1 MTVHSRPIVIKERSQ
16 SFPSALLT
24 SYNQQLHTNPL
35 RTKAITAGILNGLQE
50 FLAQELSGTK
60 SKRKGKAKEDDKLT
74 LYDIIDERVVKMALY
89 GFLIS
94 GPLNHGLFE
103 LSNKIFKNRT
113 GSGAKLLQILVT
125 LLIIIPIQNT
135 VYLAAM
141 SLIAGFRAPKQI
153 FASIKKSLWPMM
165 KVTWIIYPII
175 QTFAQKFLDPQL
187 WVPFFNLVGFSLGLQ
202 ASTKAKIRQQKI
214 LEDDQ

>member
-50 FLAQELSGTK
+50 FLAQELRSLK
-60 SKRKGKAKEDDKLT
+60 WR
-74 LYDIIDERVVKMALY
+74 YM
-89 GFLIS
+89 
-94 GPLNHGLFE
+94 